1 MHFSRTNCVVFIYY
15 IPVMNGIGKLISVL
29 KFCFIIENVSSTY
42 YYLYKEMY
50 TLTTADLSYQ
60 GVS

>member
-1 MHFSRTNCVVFIYY
+1 
-15 IPVMNGIGKLISVL
+15 MNGIGKLISIL
-29 KFCFIIENVSSTY
+29 KLYLIIENVSSTY

-50 TLTTADLSYQ
+50 ILTTADLSYQ

>member
-1 MHFSRTNCVVFIYY
+1 MHFSRTNCIVFIYY
-15 IPVMNGIGKLISVL
+15 IPNMNGIGKLISIL
-29 KFCFIIENVSSTY
+29 KLYLIIENVSSTY

-50 TLTTADLSYQ
+50 ILTTADLSYQ

>member
-1 MHFSRTNCVVFIYY
+1 MHFSRTNCIVFIYY
-15 IPVMNGIGKLISVL
+15 TPDMSGIGKLTSIL
-29 KFCFIIENVSSTY
+29 KFYLFIENVSSTY

>member
-1 MHFSRTNCVVFIYY
+1 MHFSRTNCIVFIYY
-15 IPVMNGIGKLISVL
+15 IPDMSGIGKLTSIL
-29 KFCFIIENVSSTY
+29 KFYLFIENVSSTY